1 VGHHHHGHH
10 HHHHHH
16 HAGTKSRVLKW
27 SLVATVA
34 FVVVQFVAGLTA
46 GSLALLSDA
55 GHNLTDALA
64 LGLAMFGVYLQAKP
78 ADESRTF
85 GYHRGG
91 VLAAFVNALSLIVLS
106 CYLFYEAYHRL
117 LNPHEVHENTMI
129 GVAGLGIVLNVA
141 ILLGLRRHEHDLN
154 VRAASVHMLG
164 DALGSVAIII
174 GAFVIK
180 YTGWLA
186 VDPILSILIGGLI
199 IWTAIDIVRE
209 SLNILLEGL
218 PRGIHLRHVVDAM
231 REIPGVL
238 DVHDVHIWSLGT
250 SAHALS
256 CHALIEDAPPSES
269 DKILKAIN
277 GMLGHRFS
285 IHHTTIQFEHKSC
298 ELSETGCSIAVSE
311 RHAHRR

>member
-1 VGHHHHGHH
+1 MGHHHHGHH
-10 HHHHHH
+10 HHNHD
-16 HAGTKSRVLKW
+16 HAGAKGTVLKW
-27 SLVATVA
+27 SLVATA
-34 FVVVQFVAGLTA
+34 LFVVIQFIAGLTA

-106 CYLFYEAYHRL
+106 VYLFYEAYHRL
-117 LNPHEVHENTMI
+117 LSPQQVHENTMI
-129 GVAGLGIVLNVA
+129 SVAALGIVLNVA
-141 ILLGLRRHEHDLN
+141 ILLGLRRHDHDLN

-174 GAFVIK
+174 GAIVIK

-186 VDPILSILIGGLI
+186 IDPILSILIGGLI
-199 IWTAIDIVRE
+199 IWTAVDIVRE

-218 PRGIHLRHVVDAM
+218 PRGIQLRNVIDAM
-231 REIPGVL
+231 RNVPGVL
-238 DVHDVHIWSLGT
+238 DVHDVHIWTLG
-250 SAHALS
+250 SSVHALS

-269 DKILKAIN
+269 DRILKAIN
-277 GMLGHRFS
+277 GMLGDRFS

-298 ELSETGCSIAVSE
+298 ELSETGCSVAVSE
-311 RHAHRR
+311 RHAHRQ